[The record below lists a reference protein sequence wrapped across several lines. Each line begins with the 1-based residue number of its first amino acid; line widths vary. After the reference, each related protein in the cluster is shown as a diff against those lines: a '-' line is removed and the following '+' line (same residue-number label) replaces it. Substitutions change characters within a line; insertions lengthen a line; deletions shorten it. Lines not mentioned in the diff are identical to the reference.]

1 MIPRLARFAAV
12 LGWTVSTLCA
22 QSPRVEFTWPTP
34 HPAWNE
40 GRPAASFLQHAGSGD
55 PASGGFGGVRSGG
68 MKFHEGIDIPPV
80 ARDLRGEATD
90 DIFAAMAGVVRHI
103 NASAGDSGY
112 GRYVVLEHPEETPGV
127 YTLYA
132 HLAKIAPGLRVGER
146 VQRGRVIAT
155 MGRSAGG
162 YAIPKERAHLH
173 FEIGL
178 MLTRDFQSWYSRRK
192 FGSPNEQGLWN
203 GMNLMGIDV
212 LDFLGDW
219 RAKRVNTF
227 RDYFAQIEPVVTLRI
242 ATMRTPDFVTR
253 YPALLTKE
261 LPLGPV
267 AGWEIKFAWTGLPV
281 AWTPLTS
288 LETLGLARDLPR
300 IISVNAE
307 VEKRQRSKSLAVAK
321 GGGWAVG
328 KDLETVLQLLFGQ

>member
-1 MIPRLARFAAV
+1 
-12 LGWTVSTLCA
+12 
-22 QSPRVEFTWPTP
+22 
-34 HPAWNE
+34 
-40 GRPAASFLQHAGSGD
+40 
-55 PASGGFGGVRSGG
+55 
-68 MKFHEGIDIPPV
+68 
-80 ARDLRGEATD
+80 
-90 DIFAAMAGVVRHI
+90 
-103 NASAGDSGY
+103 
-112 GRYVVLEHPEETPGV
+112 
-127 YTLYA
+127 
-132 HLAKIAPGLRVGER
+132 VGER

-178 MLTRDFQSWYSRRK
+178 MLTRDFQSWYGRRK

-203 GMNLMGIDV
+203 GMNLMGIDA
-212 LDFLGDW
+212 LDFLGVW

-321 GGGWAVG
+321 GGGWTVG

>member
-1 MIPRLARFAAV
+1 
-12 LGWTVSTLCA
+12 
-22 QSPRVEFTWPTP
+22 
-34 HPAWNE
+34 
-40 GRPAASFLQHAGSGD
+40 
-55 PASGGFGGVRSGG
+55 

-80 ARDLRGEATD
+80 ARDRRGEATD

-227 RDYFAQIEPVVTLRI
+227 RDYFAQIERVVTLRI

>member
-1 MIPRLARFAAV
+1 M
-12 LGWTVSTLCA
+12 
-22 QSPRVEFTWPTP
+22 
-34 HPAWNE
+34 
-40 GRPAASFLQHAGSGD
+40 
-55 PASGGFGGVRSGG
+55 RSGG
-68 MKFHEGIDIPPV
+68 TKFHEGIDIPPV
-80 ARDLRGEATD
+80 ARDRRGEATD

-253 YPALLTKE
+253 YPALLTKR

-328 KDLETVLQLLFGQ
+328 KDLEAVLQLLFGR

>member
-1 MIPRLARFAAV
+1 MIPRLVILAAV
-12 LGWTVSTLCA
+12 FGWMGSIACA
-22 QSPRVEFTWPTP
+22 QSTRVEFTWPTP
-34 HPAWNE
+34 NPAWNE
-40 GRPAASFLQHAGSGD
+40 DRPAASFLQHAGSGD

-68 MKFHEGIDIPPV
+68 AKFHEGIDIVPM
-80 ARDLRGEATD
+80 ARDRRGEATD
-90 DIFAAMAGVVRHI
+90 DVFAAMNGVVRHI
-103 NASAGDSGY
+103 NSSAGDSGY

-146 VQRGRVIAT
+146 VQRGQVLAT

-178 MLTRDFQSWYSRRK
+178 MLTRDFQTWYSRRK

-203 GMNLMGIDV
+203 GMNLMGIDA

-219 RAKRVNTF
+219 RAKRANTF

-288 LETLGLARDLPR
+288 LETLGLARDQPK
-300 IISVNAE
+300 IIAVNAE

>member
-1 MIPRLARFAAV
+1 
-12 LGWTVSTLCA
+12 
-22 QSPRVEFTWPTP
+22 
-34 HPAWNE
+34 
-40 GRPAASFLQHAGSGD
+40 
-55 PASGGFGGVRSGG
+55 VRSGG
-68 MKFHEGIDIPPV
+68 TKFHEGIDIPPV
-80 ARDLRGEATD
+80 ARDRRGEATD

-112 GRYVVLEHPEETPGV
+112 GRYVVLEHPDETPAV

-146 VQRGRVIAT
+146 VQRGRAIAT

-178 MLTRDFQSWYSRRK
+178 MLTRDFQSWYGRQK

-328 KDLETVLQLLFGQ
+328 KDLEAVLQLLFGR

>member
-1 MIPRLARFAAV
+1 
-12 LGWTVSTLCA
+12 
-22 QSPRVEFTWPTP
+22 
-34 HPAWNE
+34 
-40 GRPAASFLQHAGSGD
+40 
-55 PASGGFGGVRSGG
+55 
-68 MKFHEGIDIPPV
+68 
-80 ARDLRGEATD
+80 
-90 DIFAAMAGVVRHI
+90 
-103 NASAGDSGY
+103 
-112 GRYVVLEHPEETPGV
+112 
-127 YTLYA
+127 
-132 HLAKIAPGLRVGER
+132 
-146 VQRGRVIAT
+146 

-178 MLTRDFQSWYSRRK
+178 MLTRDFQSWYGRRK
-192 FGSPNEQGLWN
+192 FGSPNDQGLWN
-203 GMNLMGIDV
+203 GMNLLGIDV

-242 ATMRTPDFVTR
+242 ATLRTPDFVTR

-288 LETLGLARDLPR
+288 LETLGLARELPR

-321 GGGWAVG
+321 GGGWAIG
-328 KDLETVLQLLFGQ
+328 KDLETVLQLLFGR

>member
-1 MIPRLARFAAV
+1 MIGGFIRLAGVGLV
-12 LGWTVSTLCA
+12 LAGTVRA

-34 HPAWNE
+34 NRAWNE
-40 GRPAASFLQHAGSGD
+40 GRPAAEFLQHAGSGD
-55 PASGGFGGVRSGG
+55 PASGGFGGVRSSGT
-68 MKFHEGIDIPPV
+68 KFHEGIDIV
-80 ARDLRGEATD
+80 ATARDRRGEATD
-90 DIFAAMAGVVRHI
+90 EVFAAMAGVVRHI

-127 YTLYA
+127 YTLYG
-132 HLAKIAPGLRVGER
+132 HLARIAPGLAVGER
-146 VQRGRVIAT
+146 VTRGRVIGT

-178 MLTRDFQSWYSRRK
+178 MMTRDFQNWYGRRK

-203 GMNLMGIDV
+203 GMNLMGIDA
-212 LDFLGDW
+212 LDFLGQW

-242 ATMRTPDFVTR
+242 ATTRTPDFVTR

-281 AWTPLTS
+281 AWTPLSS
-288 LETLGLARDLPR
+288 LETIGLGRDQPR
-300 IISVNAE
+300 IMSVNAE
-307 VEKRQRSKSLAVAK
+307 VERRQRSKSLAVSR
-321 GGGWAVG
+321 GSGWTVG
-328 KDLETVLQLLFGQ
+328 KDLETVLQQLFGQ

>member
-1 MIPRLARFAAV
+1 
-12 LGWTVSTLCA
+12 
-22 QSPRVEFTWPTP
+22 
-34 HPAWNE
+34 
-40 GRPAASFLQHAGSGD
+40 
-55 PASGGFGGVRSGG
+55 VRSGG
-68 MKFHEGIDIPPV
+68 TKFHEGIDIPPV
-80 ARDLRGEATD
+80 ARDRRGEATD
-90 DIFAAMAGVVRHI
+90 DVFAAMAGVVRHI

-112 GRYVVLEHPEETPGV
+112 GRYVVLEHPDETPAV

-146 VQRGRVIAT
+146 VQRGRAIAT

-300 IISVNAE
+300 IISVDAE

-328 KDLETVLQLLFGQ
+328 NDLEPVLQLLFGR

>member
-1 MIPRLARFAAV
+1 MIARLARFAAV

-68 MKFHEGIDIPPV
+68 TKFHEGIDIPPV
-80 ARDLRGEATD
+80 ARDRRGEATD

-146 VQRGRVIAT
+146 VQRGV
-155 MGRSAGG
+155 
-162 YAIPKERAHLH
+162 
-173 FEIGL
+173 
-178 MLTRDFQSWYSRRK
+178 RR
-192 FGSPNEQGLWN
+192 GVRG
-203 GMNLMGIDV
+203 V
-212 LDFLGDW
+212 H
-219 RAKRVNTF
+219 
-227 RDYFAQIEPVVTLRI
+227 
-242 ATMRTPDFVTR
+242 
-253 YPALLTKE
+253 
-261 LPLGPV
+261 
-267 AGWEIKFAWTGLPV
+267 GLP
-281 AWTPLTS
+281 AGHG
-288 LETLGLARDLPR
+288 E
-300 IISVNAE
+300 
-307 VEKRQRSKSLAVAK
+307 AVHQMDRRR
-321 GGGWAVG
+321 VR
-328 KDLETVLQLLFGQ
+328 